1 MKKEYKFFGWE
12 NADRVTIDGD
22 LPEVKTPLDLYDR
35 LEKAWCVETCAPRLR
50 GEWSEDNK
58 TAGQC
63 SITAFLAQD
72 LFGGEVYGV
81 DLPSGGVHCYNVVD
95 GVLFDLASEQFGDVV
110 LDYSKGYVQ
119 SREKHFADRDKYERY
134 LLLKRR
140 LENICASE

>member
-1 MKKEYKFFGWE
+1 MKKQYRFYGWQ
-12 NADRVTIDGD
+12 NADRVVKEGT
-22 LPEVKTPLDLYDR
+22 LPGATTPLDLYDR
-35 LEKAWCVETCAPRLR
+35 LEKAWCAETCAPRLR

-134 LLLKRR
+134 LLLKGR
-140 LENICASE
+140 LENICSPE